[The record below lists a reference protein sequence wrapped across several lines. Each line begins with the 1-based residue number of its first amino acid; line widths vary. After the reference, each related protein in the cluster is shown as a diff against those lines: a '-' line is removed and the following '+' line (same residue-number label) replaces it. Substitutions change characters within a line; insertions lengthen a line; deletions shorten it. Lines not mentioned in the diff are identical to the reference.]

1 MNDTSLGGGHM
12 TEYDYSKLVAVVA
25 RVISH
30 AYDLDPEDD
39 AWEAAKDVLRAID
52 ASGLAWVAPWEPTA
66 AMDEAVYEAWS
77 KYGGSSWQRARD
89 ACLAERRGDGR

>member
-1 MNDTSLGGGHM
+1 MAL
-12 TEYDYSKLVAVVA
+12 KLVAVVA
-25 RVISH
+25 DALREVPS
-30 AYDLDPEDD
+30 DSDMDD
-39 AWEAAKDVLRAID
+39 YARAVLAAID

-66 AMDEAVYEAWS
+66 AMEEAVYEAWS

>member
-1 MNDTSLGGGHM
+1 M

-39 AWEAAKDVLRAID
+39 AWEAAKDVLRAIN
-52 ASGLAWVAPWEPTA
+52 ASGIAWVAPWEDTKLWTNDWNR
-66 AMDEAVYEAWS
+66 M
-77 KYGGSSWQRARD
+77 RD
-89 ACLAERRGDGR
+89 ACLVERRGEER